1 MYIILVI
8 FHVLFEFT
16 ENLALGVRLPSHF
29 RPYYLPMSLVYRW
42 DACPNSVTRKKENR
56 KPTRDIRNIVD
67 LKIARRKTISNR
79 SYYGLSHIIKR
90 LKWEKELLVPF
101 INVAIN
107 NWCMIHVLETTGIP
121 HNPCMF

>member
-1 MYIILVI
+1 
-8 FHVLFEFT
+8 
-16 ENLALGVRLPSHF
+16 
-29 RPYYLPMSLVYRW
+29 MSLVYRW

-67 LKIARRKTISNR
+67 LKIARRKTISNK

-121 HNPCMF
+121 YNLCMF